1 MKHNSTTQSDTNM
14 NFDGMENMKPASL
27 KRFAGNKWS
36 GHSNDG
42 RLVQKP
48 QAPNRRGND
57 GSCDTPGNLGASVTR
72 DSNRKTMTSP
82 MPSLPA
88 QGSVRDNINRGSQ
101 YRGEGGVMAKSPSN
115 PDKIRVGQ
123 SGGGTYNSEKPSK
136 TPATQRGKNNFN
148 FGPKSQ
154 Y

>member
-1 MKHNSTTQSDTNM
+1 MKHNSITQSDTNM
-14 NFDGMENMKPASL
+14 NFDGMENQSPAAL

-42 RLVQKP
+42 REVNFGRGP
-48 QAPNRRGND
+48 TRGND
-57 GSCDTPGNLGASVTR
+57 GSCDTPRNLGASVTK
-72 DSNRKTMTSP
+72 DSNRKTVTSP
-82 MPSLPA
+82 VPSLPA

-101 YRGEGGVMAKSPSN
+101 YRGAGGVMARSPSN

-123 SGGGTYNSEKPSK
+123 SGGGTYNSEKPGK
-136 TPATQRGKNNFN
+136 VPATRRGDNNFN

>member
-1 MKHNSTTQSDTNM
+1 MKHNSITQSDTNM
-14 NFDGMENMKPASL
+14 NFDGMQNQSPAAL

-42 RLVQKP
+42 REVNFGRGP
-48 QAPNRRGND
+48 TRGND
-57 GSCDTPGNLGASVTR
+57 GSCDTPRNLAASVTR
-72 DSNRKTMTSP
+72 DTDRRPMTSP
-82 MPSLPA
+82 VPSLPA

-101 YRGEGGVMAKSPSN
+101 YRGAGGVMAKSPSN

-136 TPATQRGKNNFN
+136 TPATKRGESNFN

>member
-1 MKHNSTTQSDTNM
+1 MKHNPITQSDTNM
-14 NFDGMENMKPASL
+14 NFDGMQNQSAAAL

-48 QAPNRRGND
+48 QAPNRTGND
-57 GSCDTPGNLGASVTR
+57 GSCDTPKNLAASVTR
-72 DSNRKTMTSP
+72 DTDRKAPTSP
-82 MPSLPA
+82 MPKLPA
-88 QGSVRDNINRGSQ
+88 QGSIRDNINRGSQ
-101 YRGEGGVMAKSPSN
+101 FRGEGGVMAKSPAN

-136 TPATQRGKNNFN
+136 VPNTARGQNNFN

>member
-14 NFDGMENMKPASL
+14 NFDGMENMRPAAL

-42 RLVQKP
+42 REVNFGRGP
-48 QAPNRRGND
+48 TRGND
-57 GSCDTPGNLGASVTR
+57 GSCDMPKNVGASVTK
-72 DSNRKTMTSP
+72 DTARKPMTRAVP
-82 MPSLPA
+82 AMPA
-88 QGSVRDNINRGSQ
+88 QGSTRDNINRGSQ
-101 YRGEGGVMAKSPSN
+101 YRGEGGVMAKSPTN
-115 PDKIRVGQ
+115 PDKIRIDQTGR
-123 SGGGTYNSEKPSK
+123 GTYNSDKPGRVPN
-136 TPATQRGKNNFN
+136 TARGENNFN

>member
-1 MKHNSTTQSDTNM
+1 MKHNPITQSDTNM
-14 NFDGMENMKPASL
+14 NFDGMQNQSAAAL

-42 RLVQKP
+42 REVNFGRGP
-48 QAPNRRGND
+48 TRGND
-57 GSCDTPGNLGASVTR
+57 GSCDTPRNLAASVTR
-72 DSNRKTMTSP
+72 DTDRRPMTSP
-82 MPSLPA
+82 VPSLPA

-123 SGGGTYNSEKPSK
+123 SGGGTYNSEKPGRVPN
-136 TPATQRGKNNFN
+136 TARGQNNFN

>member
-14 NFDGMENMKPASL
+14 NFDGMENMRPAAL
-27 KRFAGNKWS
+27 KRFSGNKWS

-42 RLVQKP
+42 REV
-48 QAPNRRGND
+48 NFGRGPTTGNN
-57 GSCDTPGNLGASVTR
+57 GSCDMPRNLGASVTKDTAR
-72 DSNRKTMTSP
+72 RPMTSS

-88 QGSVRDNINRGSQ
+88 QGSIRDNINRGSQ

-123 SGGGTYNSEKPSK
+123 SGGGSYNSEKPGRVPN
-136 TPATQRGKNNFN
+136 TARGQKNFN
-148 FGPKSQ
+148 FVPKSQ